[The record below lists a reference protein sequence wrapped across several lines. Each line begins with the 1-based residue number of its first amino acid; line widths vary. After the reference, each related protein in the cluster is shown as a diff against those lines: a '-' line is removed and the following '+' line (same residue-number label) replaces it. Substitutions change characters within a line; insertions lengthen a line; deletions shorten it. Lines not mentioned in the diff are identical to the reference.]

1 MTVYLLVFAGAL
13 VLAIGATPVARFLA
27 PRMGI
32 IDHPEARKIHQRPVP
47 RLGGAAILLTVIVV
61 ALVLGERYNFNQ
73 FGSILVGATGISF
86 MGLIDDRWGLRP
98 LIKLVAQIAA
108 ALLLYASGVY
118 VGTFHQPVLNLVIT
132 VLWVVYITNA
142 INLLDNMD
150 GLAGGVAAIAAVHF
164 ALMCSFSGQYLV
176 GALSIA
182 LLGACLGFLF
192 YNLNPASIFMG
203 DSGSLF
209 LGFML
214 AATGIKLRFPENVT
228 FVTWMVPVLVLGVPV
243 FDTALVV
250 VSRLRRGLNP
260 LTNPGRDHVSHRLV
274 AAGMSRREAVLTLYV
289 VSLTSGLLA
298 IFVTRASV
306 VEGYIGGAVAALA
319 GLFALWRMERP
330 PFFAHDD
337 SGLPSRTENAS
348 SKAPGEVRASEEGPS
363 EVPTR
368 EVRGADTQLVACEE
382 FEPRPRD

>member
-61 ALVLGERYNFNQ
+61 ALVLGGRYNFDQ
-73 FGSILVGATGISF
+73 FGTILVGATGISF
-86 MGLIDDRWGLRP
+86 MGLVDDRWGLRP

-118 VGTFHQPVLNLVIT
+118 VGTFHQPISNLVMT

-214 AATGIKLRFPENVT
+214 AATGIKLRFPGNVT

-274 AAGMSRREAVLTLYV
+274 VAGMTRREAVLTLYV
-289 VSLTSGLLA
+289 VSLIFGLLA

-306 VEGYIGGAVAALA
+306 VEGYIGGGAAALA

-330 PFFAHDD
+330 PFYEHHGAK
-337 SGLPSRTENAS
+337 LPSQAEDKS
-348 SKAPGEVRASEEGPS
+348 PVAPGELGASEVGLAEDP
-363 EVPTR
+363 
-368 EVRGADTQLVACEE
+368 VRNVQSADAQLAARDGLEA
-382 FEPRPRD
+382 RPRD

>member
-13 VLAIGATPVARFLA
+13 VLAVGATPIARFLA

-32 IDHPEARKIHQRPVP
+32 IDQPEARKIHQRPVP

-61 ALVLGERYNFNQ
+61 AVVLGERYNFSQ
-73 FGSILVGATGISF
+73 FGTILVGATGISF

-98 LIKLVAQIAA
+98 LIKLVGQIAA

-118 VGTFHQPVLNLVIT
+118 VGTFHQPTLNLIIT
-132 VLWVVYITNA
+132 VFWVVYITNA

-203 DSGSLF
+203 DSGALF

-243 FDTALVV
+243 FDTALVF
-250 VSRLRRGLNP
+250 VSRLRRGMNP

-289 VSLTSGLLA
+289 VSFVMGLLA

-306 VEGYIGGAVAALA
+306 LEGYIGGGAAALV
-319 GLFALWRMERP
+319 GLFALWQMERP
-330 PFFAHDD
+330 PFFENQEGSRIPSQAKHGRSAIPEASRSQGMELVERAARKTQSDD
-337 SGLPSRTENAS
+337 T
-348 SKAPGEVRASEEGPS
+348 
-363 EVPTR
+363 
-368 EVRGADTQLVACEE
+368 
-382 FEPRPRD
+382 